1 MNKEFSTQWKASK
14 QARKQRKYLANAPLH
29 IKRKMVSC
37 HLSKELRNKYA
48 RRSFAV
54 RKGDMVKIMTGE
66 FKDKTGKVSLIDVN
80 KMRLAIEGLQMTK
93 KDGSKT
99 NALFNA
105 SNVMITE
112 INLDDKKRLESIKKE
127 SKINEKEAKK

>member
-93 KDGSKT
+93 KDVSKT

-112 INLDDKKRLESIKKE
+112 INLDDKKRL
-127 SKINEKEAKK
+127 